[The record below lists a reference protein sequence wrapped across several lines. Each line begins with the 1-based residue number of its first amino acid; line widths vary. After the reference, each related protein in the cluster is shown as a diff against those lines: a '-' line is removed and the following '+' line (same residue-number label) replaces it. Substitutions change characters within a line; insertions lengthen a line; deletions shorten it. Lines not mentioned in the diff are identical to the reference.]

1 VRKASGSTNAKIWLE
16 PAIGV
21 AESEG
26 FNRTELSA
34 IICLVIENHSSSKR
48 HGMSISATEVK
59 FDEET
64 MWVTLDD
71 GRTLGVPLAWFPRL
85 LLAKPAERNDFE
97 LSPGGIHWDALDEDI
112 SIAGL
117 LEGRGDRT
125 LKRPAA

>member
-1 VRKASGSTNAKIWLE
+1 
-16 PAIGV
+16 
-21 AESEG
+21 
-26 FNRTELSA
+26 
-34 IICLVIENHSSSKR
+34 
-48 HGMSISATEVK
+48 MSISATEVK

-85 LLAKPAERNDFE
+85 LLADAVERNDFE

-112 SIAGL
+112 SIVGL

>member
-1 VRKASGSTNAKIWLE
+1 
-16 PAIGV
+16 
-21 AESEG
+21 
-26 FNRTELSA
+26 
-34 IICLVIENHSSSKR
+34 
-48 HGMSISATEVK
+48 MSISATEVK

-125 LKRPAA
+125 LKHPAA

>member
-1 VRKASGSTNAKIWLE
+1 
-16 PAIGV
+16 
-21 AESEG
+21 
-26 FNRTELSA
+26 
-34 IICLVIENHSSSKR
+34 
-48 HGMSISATEVK
+48 MSISATDVT
-59 FDEET
+59 FDDET
-64 MWVTLDD
+64 MWVALDD

-85 LLAKPAERNDFE
+85 LLAKPAERDGFE